1 MSHAA
6 DLPLWAALLVAFFL
20 LLGAGLT
27 LIGSWGFFR
36 LKSFYDRVHAPTLG
50 TSWGTGA
57 IVMASMIFFSVLQSR
72 LVIHEILIGIFV
84 TVTMPVTLMLLG
96 RAALYRDRAE
106 KNPDV
111 PAMDPPPGSLVAGRE
126 AEPWSGRDAAGPS
139 A

>member
-6 DLPLWAALLVAFFL
+6 DLPVWAALLVAFFL

-36 LKSFYDRVHAPTLG
+36 LKSFYDRIHAPTLG

-57 IVMASMIFFSVLQSR
+57 IVMASMICFTVLQSR
-72 LVIHEILIGIFV
+72 PVVHEIFVGIFV

-106 KNPDV
+106 GNPDV
-111 PAMDPPPGSLVAGRE
+111 PAMNAPEGSVVSSQE
-126 AEPWSGRDAAGPS
+126 EEPAAGQD
-139 A
+139 AQET